1 MAILEARGL
10 VKRFGPVT
18 AVDHVSFEVGEGQ
31 VIGLLGPN
39 GAGKTT
45 TLHMLLGLVT
55 PDGGSVRLFGE
66 DLAHNRL
73 RALSQVNFAAG
84 YVHLPGALTVEESLI
99 VFARMYAVRRPRQR
113 VNQLV
118 ELLDLGELRKR
129 RIRHLSSGQQTRVQ
143 IAKALVNEPVLLV
156 LDEPTASLDPDAGD
170 RVRQLLLPLA
180 GSSRPAPPPSWPRP
194 TASTTSK
201 PSSCGW
207 REDEHGGPPALR
219 ARRGDLA
226 ARLAT
231 GTAPAGDGG
240 GAARLLRA
248 APQRAEDARDRLLAN
263 RRAADLGLP
272 VGVPPGPPGSR
283 GGRRAARRGA
293 AVAGAVPLPVRGVHG
308 VPRGHLEP
316 EPAERVRRAADRGG
330 VPHRGGRLRSAEAD
344 RQRRA
349 DGQRRPDPVRLRA
362 VQPRAG
368 PGAVHGAAAVD
379 GLGAGDRDHRGDPA
393 LRAIG

>member
-129 RIRHLSSGQQTRVQ
+129 RVRHLSSGQQTRVQ

-170 RVRQLLLPLA
+170 RVRQLLL
-180 GSSRPAPPPSWPRP
+180 
-194 TASTTSK
+194 
-201 PSSCGW
+201 
-207 REDEHGGPPALR
+207 
-219 ARRGDLA
+219 
-226 ARLAT
+226 RLARET
-231 GTAPAGDGG
+231 AGD
-240 GAARLLRA
+240 ADHLPQHARGRA
-248 APQRAEDARDRLLAN
+248 HVRPDPLHGRWPDRRDRLR
-263 RRAADLGLP
+263 RRAGLDL
-272 VGVPPGPPGSR
+272 
-283 GGRRAARRGA
+283 RR
-293 AVAGAVPLPVRGVHG
+293 
-308 VPRGHLEP
+308 
-316 EPAERVRRAADRGG
+316 
-330 VPHRGGRLRSAEAD
+330 
-344 RQRRA
+344 
-349 DGQRRPDPVRLRA
+349 RRPRSRL
-362 VQPRAG
+362 
-368 PGAVHGAAAVD
+368 
-379 GLGAGDRDHRGDPA
+379 
-393 LRAIG
+393 

>member
-170 RVRQLLLPLA
+170 RVRQLLLRLA
-180 GSSRPAPPPSWPRP
+180 RETGRAMLITSHNMREVERMCDLIHFMAAGRIVATGSAAEL
-194 TASTTSK
+194 ASTY
-201 PSSCGW
+201 GVDDL
-207 REDEHGGPPALR
+207 EAVFLR
-219 ARRGDLA
+219 VARG
-226 ARLAT
+226 
-231 GTAPAGDGG
+231 
-240 GAARLLRA
+240 
-248 APQRAEDARDRLLAN
+248 
-263 RRAADLGLP
+263 
-272 VGVPPGPPGSR
+272 
-283 GGRRAARRGA
+283 
-293 AVAGAVPLPVRGVHG
+293 
-308 VPRGHLEP
+308 
-316 EPAERVRRAADRGG
+316 
-330 VPHRGGRLRSAEAD
+330 
-344 RQRRA
+344 
-349 DGQRRPDPVRLRA
+349 
-362 VQPRAG
+362 
-368 PGAVHGAAAVD
+368 
-379 GLGAGDRDHRGDPA
+379 
-393 LRAIG
+393 

>member
-113 VNQLV
+113 VNQL
-118 ELLDLGELRKR
+118 GELRKR
-129 RIRHLSSGQQTRVQ
+129 RVRHLSSGQQTRVQ

-170 RVRQLLLPLA
+170 RVRQLLLRLA
-180 GSSRPAPPPSWPRP
+180 RETGRAMLITSHNMREVERMCDLIHFMAAGRIVATGSAAEL
-194 TASTTSK
+194 ASTY
-201 PSSCGW
+201 GVDDL
-207 REDEHGGPPALR
+207 EAVFLR
-219 ARRGDLA
+219 VARG
-226 ARLAT
+226 
-231 GTAPAGDGG
+231 
-240 GAARLLRA
+240 
-248 APQRAEDARDRLLAN
+248 
-263 RRAADLGLP
+263 
-272 VGVPPGPPGSR
+272 
-283 GGRRAARRGA
+283 
-293 AVAGAVPLPVRGVHG
+293 
-308 VPRGHLEP
+308 
-316 EPAERVRRAADRGG
+316 
-330 VPHRGGRLRSAEAD
+330 
-344 RQRRA
+344 
-349 DGQRRPDPVRLRA
+349 
-362 VQPRAG
+362 
-368 PGAVHGAAAVD
+368 
-379 GLGAGDRDHRGDPA
+379 
-393 LRAIG
+393 

>member
-118 ELLDLGELRKR
+118 ELLDLGE
-129 RIRHLSSGQQTRVQ
+129 
-143 IAKALVNEPVLLV
+143 
-156 LDEPTASLDPDAGD
+156 PTASLDPDAGD
-170 RVRQLLLPLA
+170 RVRQLLLRLA
-180 GSSRPAPPPSWPRP
+180 RETGRAMLITSHNMREVERMCDLIHFMAAGRIVATGSAAEL
-194 TASTTSK
+194 ASTY
-201 PSSCGW
+201 GVDDL
-207 REDEHGGPPALR
+207 EAVFLR
-219 ARRGDLA
+219 VARG
-226 ARLAT
+226 
-231 GTAPAGDGG
+231 
-240 GAARLLRA
+240 
-248 APQRAEDARDRLLAN
+248 
-263 RRAADLGLP
+263 
-272 VGVPPGPPGSR
+272 
-283 GGRRAARRGA
+283 
-293 AVAGAVPLPVRGVHG
+293 
-308 VPRGHLEP
+308 
-316 EPAERVRRAADRGG
+316 
-330 VPHRGGRLRSAEAD
+330 
-344 RQRRA
+344 
-349 DGQRRPDPVRLRA
+349 
-362 VQPRAG
+362 
-368 PGAVHGAAAVD
+368 
-379 GLGAGDRDHRGDPA
+379 
-393 LRAIG
+393 